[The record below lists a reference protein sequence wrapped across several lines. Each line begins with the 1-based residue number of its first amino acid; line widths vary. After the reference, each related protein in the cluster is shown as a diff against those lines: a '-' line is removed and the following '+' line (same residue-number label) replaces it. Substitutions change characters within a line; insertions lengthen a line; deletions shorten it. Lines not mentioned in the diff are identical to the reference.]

1 MPRRENVM
9 VKAAEVF
16 GVSVFLSGAVL
27 GAVGCGGP
35 PEGPDVE
42 VARSELL
49 GDPLPGLTAAQKA
62 RFLTALATFNEVE
75 TLDDG
80 LGPVFNEKACGNCH
94 NIGGPGGSGT
104 QFEVRAG
111 KLTGTTF
118 DPLTASGGSLFD
130 RSSVVSLGDPRIMS
144 CAIPPG
150 TGEPVPAAANVSTL
164 RRTTALFGLGLVD
177 ATPDQTFKN
186 LAASEPFNIRGRAP
200 LVQNISAGK
209 TTVGKFGWKDQNP
222 TLFQFAGDA
231 YVNEMGITNPQFLT
245 EQPPR
250 GDASLVANC
259 DIKPEPEDDGTDV
272 AQFTDFMRFL
282 APPDRGPTTIKS
294 ALGDVLFTSIGCA
307 GCHVRSIT
315 SGSSD
320 VAALSNQT
328 YHPFSDFLLHDMG
341 SLGDNIGGNGDAG
354 IHEMRTA
361 PLWGLRFVDPTNL
374 LHDGSATSLSDAILK
389 HDGQAALSR
398 NLFALLPQIS
408 KDNLLAFLNTL

>member
-1 MPRRENVM
+1 M
-9 VKAAEVF
+9 VKAAEVL

-27 GAVGCGGP
+27 GTAGCGGP
-35 PEGPDVE
+35 AEGPDVE

-62 RFLTALATFNEVE
+62 RFVTALATFNEVE
-75 TLDDG
+75 GLLDG
-80 LGPVFNEKACGNCH
+80 LGPVFNEKSCGNCH
-94 NIGGPGGSGT
+94 NVGGPGGSGT
-104 QFEVRAG
+104 EFEVRAG

-118 DPLTASGGSLFD
+118 DPLAASGGSLFD
-130 RSSVVSLGDPRIMS
+130 LFSVRSLADQSAIPS
-144 CAIPPG
+144 CAIPTG
-150 TGEPVPAAANVSTL
+150 TGEPVPGTANVSTL

-177 ATPDQTFKN
+177 ATPDKTFKD

-231 YVNEMGITNPQFLT
+231 YVNEMGITNPQFPT

-250 GDASLVANC
+250 GDSSLVANC
-259 DIKPEPEDDGTDV
+259 DVTPDPEDNGTDV
-272 AQFTDFMRFL
+272 GLFTDFMRFL
-282 APPDRGPTTIKS
+282 APPDRGPATIKS
-294 ALGDVLFTSIGCA
+294 ALGDVLFTTIGCA

-315 SGSSD
+315 SGPSD
-320 VAALSNQT
+320 VAALANQT

-361 PLWGLRFVDPTNL
+361 PLWGLRSLDPTNL

>member
-1 MPRRENVM
+1 M
-9 VKAAEVF
+9 VRTAEIF
-16 GVSVFLSGAVL
+16 GVSVFLSGTVL
-27 GAVGCGGP
+27 GAAGCGGP

-42 VARSELL
+42 VVTSELL

-62 RFLTALATFNEVE
+62 RFMLALSTFNEVE
-75 TLDDG
+75 ALEDG
-80 LGPVFNEKACGNCH
+80 LGPVFNEKSCGNCH
-94 NIGGPGGSGT
+94 NVGGPGGSGIE
-104 QFEVRAG
+104 FEVRAG

-118 DPLTASGGSLFD
+118 DPLAASGGSLFD
-130 RSSVVSLGDPRIMS
+130 LFSVKSLADQSRIPN
-144 CAIPPG
+144 CTIPTG
-150 TGEPVPAAANVSTL
+150 TGEPVPSAANVSTL

-177 ATPDQTFKN
+177 ATPDKTFKD
-186 LAASEPFNIRGRAP
+186 LAASELLNIRGRAP

-209 TTVGKFGWKDQNP
+209 NTVGKFGWKDQNP
-222 TLFQFAGDA
+222 TLFQFSGDA
-231 YVNEMGITNPQFLT
+231 YVNEMGITNPQFPT

-250 GDASLVANC
+250 GNANLVPDC
-259 DIKPEPEDDGTDV
+259 DIKSDPEDDGTDV
-272 AQFTDFMRFL
+272 GLFTDFMRFL
-282 APPDRGPTTIKS
+282 APPDRGPTTVKS
-294 ALGDVLFTSIGCA
+294 ALGDLLFTTIGCA

-361 PLWGLRFVDPTNL
+361 PLWGLRFLDPTNL

-398 NLFALLPQIS
+398 NLFALLPQLS